1 MSDTR
6 DGQVVTFYSYKGGTG
21 RSMALANVAWILAA
35 NGHRVLVADWDL
47 ESPGLHRFFKPFL
60 DEEQVVGAP
69 GVIDM
74 IRGFEDQAI
83 TNVDRPAEWF
93 EQYAR
98 VTQFAFSIDWHFPDG
113 GTLDLLSAGRQN
125 NDYAT
130 TVGALDWENFYNRLH
145 GAKFLDALRDGMK
158 RSYDYVLIDSRTG
171 LSDVADICTLHL
183 PDVLVDCFTLSDQGI
198 EGAARVARKV
208 AAQRGRSRQRRVL
221 PVPMRVDPAEQEKVA
236 AGRALAR
243 LRFTDL
249 PTGMSEADRQ
259 KYWSEVEVPYRAFY
273 AYEET
278 LAVFGDQPQLRSSLL
293 SAYELIASY
302 VTEGA
307 VTSLPPMEESVRLR
321 EKTRYERRLPQL
333 AEEQIVLRYAPQDQ
347 VWAEWIEHLLVSAG
361 VRVRDARDDQGTD
374 EAGKARFRTLAIV
387 SRAYTT
393 AAGDDPSMT
402 LTGGEAPVAVY
413 VADVRP
419 LPEFAPEK
427 SVSVVGK
434 PATVAAERILRALGW
449 SRATGLV
456 GAQDHGARYP
466 GTEPGVFGVPAR
478 NARFTGREEQLRQ
491 LRHELRSGGRA
502 VVLQQGAGAALPVAL
517 HGMGGVGKT
526 QLALEYAH
534 RFRNAYDVVWWIQA
548 DPPQF
553 IDTALADLAPQI
565 NVSSE
570 STAVETAHSVLQAL
584 RSGQSVR
591 RWLIIYDNAEEPDLV
606 GPLIP
611 GGGVG
616 HVLITSRNAEW
627 SDRSYPVPID
637 VFRRHESITHL
648 RQRVET
654 VTEREADDIAEALGD
669 LPIAVAAA
677 GAWLAET
684 GEAPAAYLGMVQEAG
699 PSAVQKTWDLSLD
712 RLGRQSPV
720 AVRLLQLLSVM
731 APDIA
736 LDLVTSDEM
745 AAALATVDASMLERV
760 VRGAPIQEMNRL
772 ALIRHDRHAR
782 QVQVHRLLQAV
793 VRARMTE
800 DELTQTRHQVHH
812 ILARS
817 RPRREV
823 DDRETWAHYRQIWPH
838 LEASGAVDCEDEPVR
853 QLLIDRVR
861 YLFLAGD
868 LIQGEQLATR
878 IRENWAGR
886 LAAGDIGPADPLRR
900 QILHLR
906 FNLANILRAQGRFA
920 EAYDIDESTLA
931 EQVALLGERHPHA
944 LMTAGGLAA
953 DLRALGRY
961 AEALQRDQ
969 VSYQAWLQVL
979 GEDSPRTL
987 GAAANLAVSHRA
999 VGDFRSAHALDEQVY
1014 NRRRLVLGPEHPATL
1029 NSATGLGRNLRE
1041 AGEYERSV
1049 AILQEVFRVYQ
1060 EHYNADDVDTL
1071 IAQANLAVSLRSAGH
1086 SDEAAPMLEDAYRRA
1101 AERFGPTAPV
1111 ALANQLSRAA
1121 NMLVRRDIQRGTAE
1135 MEVVITSYRERLGP
1149 AHPHTLVCLSNLSVA
1164 SSLAGHSGR
1173 ALQLAESAH
1182 SRFLE
1187 VLGKSHPYTMAAAMN
1202 TATYLIDNGQVAEAV
1217 SRMRETGELMAAT
1230 LGPNHPDTICCR
1242 AHIVLA
1248 AGRLDGRDAAAAAV
1262 PVIRQLGEAI
1272 GETHPLVRLLEAGRL
1287 IQRILDP
1294 NPY

>member
-1 MSDTR
+1 MSETR

-35 NGHRVLVADWDL
+35 NGRRVLVADWDL

-60 DEEQVVGAP
+60 DEEQLIGAP

-74 IRGFEDQAI
+74 IREYEDQAI
-83 TNVDRPAEWF
+83 RGGDGPAEWY

-98 VTQFAFSIDWHFPDG
+98 VTQLAFSIDWHFPNG
-113 GTLDLLSAGRQN
+113 GTLDFLSAGRQN

-130 TVGALDWENFYNRLH
+130 TVGALDWETFYDRLS
-145 GAKFLDALRDGMK
+145 GAKFLDALRAGMK
-158 RSYDYVLIDSRTG
+158 SSYDYVLIDSRTG

-208 AAQRGRSRQRRVL
+208 AAQRSRSRRRRVL
-221 PVPMRVDPAEQEKVA
+221 PVPMRVDPAEKEKA
-236 AGRALAR
+236 DAGRTLAR
-243 LRFTDL
+243 LRFADL
-249 PTGMSEADRQ
+249 PTGMSDQERQ

-307 VTSLPPMEESVRLR
+307 VSGLPAMEEPVRLR
-321 EKTRYERRLPQL
+321 EKARFERRLPEL
-333 AEEQIVLRYAPQDQ
+333 AEERIVLRYAPPDQ
-347 VWAEWIEHLLVSAG
+347 VWAEWIERLLVSAG
-361 VRVRDARDDQGTD
+361 VRVRDARED
-374 EAGKARFRTLAIV
+374 EEAATNKPARFRTLAIV
-387 SRAYTT
+387 SGAYV
-393 AAGDDPSMT
+393 AAADEPSMT
-402 LTGGEAPVAVY
+402 LAGGEAPVAVY

-419 LPEFAPEK
+419 LPEFAPGR
-427 SVSVVGK
+427 SVSVAGK
-434 PATVAAERILRALGW
+434 PASVAAERILRALGW
-449 SRATGLV
+449 SRATGMA
-456 GAQDHGARYP
+456 GTQDNGVRYP
-466 GTEPGVFGVPAR
+466 GTEPAVFGAPAR
-478 NARFTGREEQLRQ
+478 NARFTGREEELRQ
-491 LRHELRSGGRA
+491 LRRELRSGGRA
-502 VVLQQGAGAALPVAL
+502 VVLQQNAGASLPVAL

-534 RFRNAYDVVWWIQA
+534 RFRTAYDVVWWIQA

-553 IDTALADLAPQI
+553 IDTTLADLAPLI
-565 NVSSE
+565 NVSAE

-584 RSGQSVR
+584 RSGAAAR

-611 GGGVG
+611 SSGAG
-616 HVLITSRNAEW
+616 HVLITSRNAAW

-648 RQRVET
+648 RQRIET
-654 VTEREADDIAEALGD
+654 ITDREADDIAEALGD

-712 RLGRQSPV
+712 RLAQQSPV

-736 LDLVTSDEM
+736 LDLLTSDEM
-745 AAALATVDASMLERV
+745 AAALATIDPSMLERV

-793 VRARMTE
+793 VRARMSE
-800 DELTQTRHQVHH
+800 DELYETRHQVHQ

-823 DDRETWAHYRQIWPH
+823 DDRDTWAHYRQIWPH
-838 LEASGAVDCEDEPVR
+838 LEVSGAVNCEDESVR

-868 LIQGEQLATR
+868 LAQGEQLATR
-878 IRENWAGR
+878 IIETWRER
-886 LAAGDIGPADPLRR
+886 LVEGDIPAGGALLR
-900 QILHLR
+900 QTLHLR
-906 FNLANILRAQGRFA
+906 FNLANILRAQGRFTT
-920 EAYDIDESTLA
+920 AYEIDEATLA
-931 EQVALLGERHPHA
+931 EQTTLLGDRHPHT

-961 AEALQRDQ
+961 AEALPRDQ
-969 VSYQAWLQVL
+969 ATHQAWQQVL

-987 GAAANLAVSHRA
+987 TAASNLAVSYRA
-999 VGDFRSAHALDEQVY
+999 VGDFHSAHGLDEHVY
-1014 NRRRLVLGPEHPATL
+1014 NRRRLVLGPDHPQTL
-1029 NSATGLGRNLRE
+1029 NSATGVGRDLRE
-1041 AGEYERSV
+1041 AGEYDRSV
-1049 AILQEVFRVYQ
+1049 SILQEVFRIYQ
-1060 EHYNADDVDTL
+1060 DRYNADDADTI
-1071 IAQANLAVSLRSAGH
+1071 IAQVNLAVSMRSAGR
-1086 SDEAAPMLEDAYRRA
+1086 SDEASPMLDDAYRRA
-1101 AERFGPTAPV
+1101 VERFGPTAPV
-1111 ALANQLSRAA
+1111 ALVSQLSRAV
-1121 NMLVRRDIQRGTAE
+1121 NMLVLRDIERGGAE
-1135 MEVVITSYRERLGP
+1135 MEAVITAYRDQLGP

-1164 SSLAGHSGR
+1164 SSLAGDSGR
-1173 ALQLAESAH
+1173 ALSQAESAY
-1182 SRFLE
+1182 SQFAE
-1187 VLGKSHPYTMAAAMN
+1187 ALGKSHPYTMAAAMN
-1202 TATYLIDNGQVAEAV
+1202 ATTYLIDSGQPAEAAAW
-1217 SRMRETGELMAAT
+1217 MREIADLMTAT

-1248 AGRLDGRDAAAAAV
+1248 DGRLDDREVSTAAA
-1262 PVIRQLGEAI
+1262 PVIRQLGEVI
-1272 GETHPLVRLLEAGRL
+1272 GMAHPLVRLLEAGRF